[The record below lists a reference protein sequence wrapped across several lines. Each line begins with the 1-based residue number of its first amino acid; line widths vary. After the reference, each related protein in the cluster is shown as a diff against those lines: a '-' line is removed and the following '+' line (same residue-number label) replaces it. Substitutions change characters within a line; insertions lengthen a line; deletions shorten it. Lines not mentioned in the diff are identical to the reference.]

1 MAAQEARA
9 APPAAPTPLPALAP
23 APASAAAPP
32 PRVPFGTGPKER
44 IEGLYEDPASKP
56 ALEARIAMIKPNGND
71 PPEAERRVS
80 IFVGI
85 SDPEKANP
93 FNEAAQVE
101 IFEVLKEFDG
111 RWEPIWVAG
120 GRLPAGWAKVPVS
133 KARDAA
139 RAIKAKGYKIA

>member
-1 MAAQEARA
+1 MCIRD
-9 APPAAPTPLPALAP
+9 
-23 APASAAAPP
+23 
-32 PRVPFGTGPKER
+32 RKER